1 MTVSTVVDHN
11 DYTGNG
17 VTTSFPYTFRIFSK
31 SDLKVTVIDLGENI
45 TVLSVDTDYTVTNA
59 GGYNGGNVV
68 LANPLATGWKI
79 SVARELE
86 PTQETD
92 LRNQGKFFAEVH
104 EDAFDK
110 LTMLIQQVAT
120 MFGLALRKPSSIANW
135 YDALNNY
142 IRNLKDPREPQD
154 AATKNYVDSTFNR
167 TLRVPEGYI
176 SPLPSVDLRKNK
188 IVAMNDAGNPIMVL
202 PGSGT
207 ATDVMIELAKPTG
220 ATLVGYNDKTV
231 GSALDDLYANV
242 LNGFSVIQNDVHRIS
257 STANALDFGL
267 SVVITGD
274 SLSFNGVGY
283 PSGWGVNYAGYATA
297 QPFGLSSWSYLV
309 RDAIFTAS
317 PAFKSI
323 FELPWLSD
331 STVSASG
338 VADLKNLGMNAKS
351 LKFTFA
357 SGQAL
362 SLYNDY
368 SGTPAIII
376 AKAPAASA
384 VKFNIGTAE
393 FNNTS
398 TDGLYQSSEYMLI
411 PMDNNYYEITIKNV
425 RNAVTNAPGGDLIV
439 YGITHAGRTWP
450 KITGKGGWTSGQ
462 ILSEFGTLVT
472 PYAPDIIFYI
482 IGANDV
488 GTGVPVSTFKSNV
501 ESFVVQARS
510 IKSDCIIVLM
520 SMPPEQFFPY
530 ETIRPYLSAM
540 KDIAVKYKCT
550 LLDMYEAMRNL
561 NPAYYRFDNIHWKA
575 AGDNF
580 VYNYVKEHVLPTL
593 NSGSFDAS
601 RETYTGIGGA
611 RGRRASKSYNVS
623 VTCTSTT
630 PTKSNGG
637 NMEQYVKATYST
649 SGGITNLNVKA
660 PYGFRISGFS
670 YTPDT
675 IGWGRRVILSA
686 FNDIDYQ
693 EAVFSLIDN
702 VTNTPLS
709 IGGTSANIIV
719 NISKDIDKL

>member
-1 MTVSTVVDHN
+1 MSRVFYGKNMATQPTNLPVPSE
-11 DYTGNG
+11 
-17 VTTSFPYTFRIFSK
+17 SPR
-31 SDLKVTVIDLGENI
+31 DLKF
-45 TVLSVDTDYTVTNA
+45 NA
-59 GGYNGGNVV
+59 GKIDEFVTSISEWYLDRFGNKHYTIEGLKQLVLEQIYNLGWNPVGTFQGGGVV
-68 LANPLATGWKI
+68 NGAG
-79 SVARELE
+79 
-86 PTQETD
+86 D
-92 LRNQGKFFAEVH
+92 L
-104 EDAFDK
+104 
-110 LTMLIQQVAT
+110 L
-120 MFGLALRKPSSIANW
+120 
-135 YDALNNY
+135 
-142 IRNLKDPREPQD
+142 QD
-154 AATKNYVDSTFNR
+154 AASLVWYRWDDVASLPKEVPSGSTPTSAGGIGPGKWQAVDVSD
-167 TLRVPEGYI
+167 V
-176 SPLPSVDLRKNK
+176 LRK
-188 IVAMNDAGNPIMVL
+188 
-202 PGSGT
+202 
-207 ATDVMIELAKPTG
+207 ELASADG
-220 ATLVGYNDKTV
+220 AKLVYDGDMSVSDKLADLNQHALSGY
-231 GSALDDLYANV
+231 
-242 LNGFSVIQNDVHRIS
+242 SVIQNDVYRIAA
-257 STANALDFGL
+257 TANSLDFNL
-267 SVVITGD
+267 SVIITGD

-283 PSGWGVNYAGYATA
+283 PSDWGVNYAGYATA

-376 AKAPAASA
+376 AKAPATSA

-411 PMDNNYYEITIKNV
+411 PMDNNYSEITIKNV
-425 RNAVTNAPGGDLIV
+425 RNAVTNAPGGELIV
-439 YGITHAGRTWP
+439 YGITHAGRAWP

-462 ILSEFGTLVT
+462 ILSEFDMLVT
-472 PYAPDIIFYI
+472 PYSPDIIFYI

-520 SMPPEQFFPY
+520 SMPPEQFLPY

-540 KDIAVKYKCT
+540 KDIAVNYKCT

-593 NSGSFDAS
+593 NSGNFDAS

-623 VTCTSTT
+623 VTCSPTN

-637 NMEQYVKATYST
+637 YMEQYVKASYST

-660 PYGFRISGFS
+660 PTGFRISGFS

-675 IGWGRRVILSA
+675 MGWGRRVILSA
-686 FNDIDYQ
+686 FNDVDYQ

-702 VTNTPLS
+702 ATNTPLS
-709 IGGTSANIIV
+709 IGGTGANVII
-719 NISKDIDKL
+719 NISKDTDKL